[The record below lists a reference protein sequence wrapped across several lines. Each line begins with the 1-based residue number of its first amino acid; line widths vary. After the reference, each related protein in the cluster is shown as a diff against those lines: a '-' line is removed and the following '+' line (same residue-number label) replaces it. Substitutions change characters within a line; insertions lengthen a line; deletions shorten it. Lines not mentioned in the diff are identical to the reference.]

1 MRKAG
6 GGNVVECG
14 LERPFVIE
22 GKCGVCPRETPL
34 FDLMAG
40 KCLKCL
46 DGFEYD
52 KGKRR
57 CVVKGS
63 K

>member
-1 MRKAG
+1 M
-6 GGNVVECG
+6 VECG

-22 GKCGVCPRETPL
+22 GKCGVCPGETPL